1 MRLYKYVYMH
11 IHISWMIRSGRN
23 LFEIM
28 TLNKVIYYSMNN
40 VFRLRLCSLF
50 FKIFEKI
57 ID

>member
-28 TLNKVIYYSMNN
+28 TLNKVIYYLMNN

-50 FKIFEKI
+50 PKYLRK
-57 ID
+57 

>member
-28 TLNKVIYYSMNN
+28 TLNKVIYYSMN

-50 FKIFEKI
+50 PKYLRK
-57 ID
+57 